1 MRTGQLVVRY
11 QSPWRRRGLAIV
23 IALGGVLLLYVI
35 YEWGRFAGGY
45 SKFAEVQRR
54 RELTAQIETLE
65 QENEK
70 LRGDIA
76 KAELARNVDNKSYG
90 VVEKNLEDLQAQVL
104 KQREEL
110 TFYRGIVSPEDGI
123 GGLRIQGFQVQ
134 SGGAERH
141 YRLLL
146 VLQQS
151 MREDAMVSGS
161 VNIQIEGVRAN
172 RPEQLGLPQLTDTVR
187 GDGQLPFK
195 FRYFQ
200 KFEQGVVLPEGF
212 EPRAVNV
219 EVRSTRLA
227 TPVRESYPWQVQA
240 ESLVVPAPSA
250 TDPKQS
256 DVQKQ

>member
-23 IALGGVLLLYVI
+23 GVLGLLLVLYVI
-35 YEWGRFAGGY
+35 YEWGRFSGGY
-45 SKFAEVQRR
+45 NKFAEVQRR
-54 RELTAQIETLE
+54 RELVAQIDALG

-76 KAELARNVDNKSYG
+76 KAELASKVDNKSYG
-90 VVEKNLEDLQAQVL
+90 DVEKNLQDLQAQVL

-123 GGLRIQGFQVQ
+123 GGLRIQGFQIQ
-134 SGGAERH
+134 SGGAPLH

-151 MREDAMVSGS
+151 MREDAVVSGS
-161 VNIQIEGVRAN
+161 VVIQIEGVRAN
-172 RPEQLGLPQLTDTVR
+172 RPEQLGLAQLADAART
-187 GDGQLPFK
+187 DGQLPFK

-200 KFEQGVVLPEGF
+200 KFEQDVVLPDGF

-227 TPVRESYPWQVQA
+227 PVRESYPWRIQA
-240 ESLVVPAPSA
+240 ETLVAPVPPP
-250 TDPKQS
+250 TETKQS

>member
-11 QSPWRRRGLAIV
+11 QSAWRRRGLVIV
-23 IALGGVLLLYVI
+23 GALGGLLLLYVI

-54 RELTAQIETLE
+54 RELTEQIEALE
-65 QENEK
+65 QQNEK

-123 GGLRIQGFQVQ
+123 GGLRIQGFQIQ

-151 MREDAMVSGS
+151 MREDATVSGS

-172 RPEQLGLPQLTDTVR
+172 RPEQLGLSQLTATAR
-187 GDGQLPFK
+187 ADGQLPFK

-200 KFEQGVVLPEGF
+200 KFEQDVVLPDGF

-219 EVRSTRLA
+219 EVRSTRLG
-227 TPVRESYPWQVQA
+227 TPVRESFPWQVQA

>member
-23 IALGGVLLLYVI
+23 GLLGGVLLLYVI

-54 RELTAQIETLE
+54 RELAAQIDTLE

-90 VVEKNLEDLQAQVL
+90 VVEKNLQDLQAQVL

-134 SGGAERH
+134 SGGAPRH

-151 MREDAMVSGS
+151 MREDAVVSGS

-172 RPEQLGLPQLTDTVR
+172 RPEQLGLMQLGEGAR
-187 GDGQLPFK
+187 ADGLPFK

-200 KFEQGVVLPEGF
+200 KFEHAVVLPEGF

-227 TPVRESYPWQVQA
+227 PVRESYPWQVQA

-250 TDPKQS
+250 TEPRQS

>member
-23 IALGGVLLLYVI
+23 GVLAGALLLYVI

-54 RELTAQIETLE
+54 RELAAQIDALE
-65 QENEK
+65 QENQK

-134 SGGAERH
+134 SGGAPQH

-151 MREDAMVSGS
+151 MREDTVVSGS
-161 VNIQIEGVRAN
+161 VLIQIEGVRAN
-172 RPEQLGLPQLTDTVR
+172 RPEQLGLPQLADAAR
-187 GDGQLPFK
+187 ADLPFK

-200 KFEQGVVLPEGF
+200 KFEQDVVLPEGF

-227 TPVRESYPWQVQA
+227 PVRESYPWQVQA
-240 ESLVVPAPSA
+240 ESLAAPAPSVP
-250 TDPKQS
+250 DPRQP
-256 DVQKQ
+256 DVQK